1 MNHNE
6 GKPQNSN
13 ISEELNSRFTAA
25 GTKDPTRSALASVRI
40 SGAPDS
46 LTHTDTKYPN
56 TSNKHQEY
64 QETTNSVFR
73 GKVSLSLTPV
83 IISVLCERIV
93 PGRLNILISV
103 FIACNLLLTDS
114 WSKAAVTL

>member
-13 ISEELNSRFTAA
+13 ISEELNSRFTGA
-25 GTKDPTRSALASVRI
+25 GTTKDPTTSALASVRI

-56 TSNKHQEY
+56 TSNKHQEC
-64 QETTNSVFR
+64 QETTNSVSR
-73 GKVSLSLTPV
+73 GKVSLSVTPV
-83 IISVLCERIV
+83 ITSVLCELIV
-93 PGRLNILISV
+93 PGRLNMSFLYQFSLPVI
-103 FIACNLLLTDS
+103 CY
-114 WSKAAVTL
+114 